1 MAIEW
6 VEKMPTTNFRNQVVS
21 MVLTASKT
29 LNGKTATT
37 GAGVAFGPNDI
48 KDASYWTDE
57 KIDEFANE
65 QAISSKFEES
75 LDAELAL
82 AMQDD

>member
-6 VEKMPTTNFRNQVVS
+6 VEKTPTVNFRNQVVN
-21 MVLTASKT
+21 MTLTASKT
-29 LNGKTATT
+29 LNGKTATI
-37 GAGVAFGPNDI
+37 GAGVAFGPSDI

-65 QAISSKFEES
+65 QATNAKFEES
-75 LDAELAL
+75 LDAELAQL
-82 AMQDD
+82 